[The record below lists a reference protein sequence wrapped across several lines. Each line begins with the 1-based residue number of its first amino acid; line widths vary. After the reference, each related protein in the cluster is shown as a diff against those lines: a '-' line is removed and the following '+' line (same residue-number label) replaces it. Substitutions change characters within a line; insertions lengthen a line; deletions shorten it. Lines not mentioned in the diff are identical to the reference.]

1 MVLADFSRSSRL
13 FLGDH
18 RPSPARFTDRARKLA
33 KHLDKAVHVR
43 LVVINMRA
51 DAQATETRGDE
62 NNPPT
67 SFKNPGFNHAVEAIG
82 PGRILYIAGDSK
94 DFGAI

>member
-1 MVLADFSRSSRL
+1 
-13 FLGDH
+13 
-18 RPSPARFTDRARKLA
+18 
-33 KHLDKAVHVR
+33 
-43 LVVINMRA
+43 MRA